1 MEAKTVR
8 IVLKGGKVITPFV
21 VVEPGVVIIE
31 DGKIQY
37 VGEEYRGES
46 SDQVWDVTGKVITP
60 GLIDLHIHG
69 GGGHDVMGGTVA
81 DVLAVAENEL
91 KAGVTSFV
99 PSLYA
104 TGWERMLTALEIIN
118 ETYKLQR
125 QSQCRE
131 AQIAGIY
138 LEAPF
143 MNPLAR
149 GGQPLEAIR
158 APKAKDYLE
167 LMDRAGELLRLVLV
181 APEVEGGLTLTEEV
195 LSRGL
200 IAAIGHSEA
209 SYEQVAAAVALG
221 ADQAVHVFNG
231 GNTGI
236 TKRQP
241 GLIGAALNL
250 DEIYCELICDGVHVH
265 PGNMQLLHKLK
276 GSDKIILITDA
287 VQPAGLPDGEYDLS
301 DGRRV
306 TVKSNVAITGD
317 AVEGNLYGSCL
328 GLNRGVKNMVQLVGV
343 TLPEAVKMAT
353 VNPARRLGLSN
364 KGSLLPGKD
373 ADLVV
378 FSSDLEV
385 EKVFIA
391 GERIEG

>member
-1 MEAKTVR
+1 MQR
-8 IVLKGGKVITPFV
+8 IVLKGGRVITPW
-21 VVEPGVVIIE
+21 VVEESGVVILSG
-31 DGKIQY
+31 GKIEY
-37 VGEEYRGES
+37 VGKEYEPLAG
-46 SDQVWDVTGKVITP
+46 DQVLDVTGKLVTP

-69 GGGHDVMGGTVA
+69 GGGHDVMGGTVE
-81 DVLAVAENEL
+81 DVMAVAKNEL

-104 TGWERMLTALEIIN
+104 TVWEQMLNSLDKIN
-118 ETYKLQR
+118 ETYALQ
-125 QSQCRE
+125 QQNGCQESQ
-131 AQIAGIY
+131 IVGIY

-158 APKAKDYLE
+158 KPIREDYLE
-167 LMDRAGELLRLVLV
+167 IMDRAGDLLRLVLV
-181 APEVEGGLTLTEEV
+181 APEVEGGMELTEEV

-200 IAAIGHSEA
+200 IAAVGHSEA
-209 SYEQVAAAVALG
+209 SYEEVVQAVSLG
-221 ADQAVHVFNG
+221 LDQAVHTFNG

-236 TKRQP
+236 TKRLP

-250 DEIYCELICDGVHVH
+250 DEIYCELICDGIHVH
-265 PGNMQLLHKLK
+265 QANMQLLYKLK
-276 GSDKIILITDA
+276 SSDKIILITDA

-306 TVKSNVAITGD
+306 RVKNNTATTCD
-317 AVEGNLYGSCL
+317 AMEGNLYGSCL
-328 GLNRGVKNMVQLVGV
+328 GLNRSVKNMVELVGA
-343 TLPEAVKMAT
+343 TLQEAIKMAT
-353 VNPARRLGLSN
+353 VNPAKRLGLTN
-364 KGSLLPGKD
+364 KGSLAPGKD

-378 FSSDLEV
+378 FSPDLEV

-391 GERIEG
+391 GEEIAIG